1 MFVNSKLFVI
11 YLHIGAVKKKK
22 KKKKKKVFQIQT
34 VHQLGMGL
42 NDNTKLEPFQAIK
55 PTKTVESINS
65 PPFVLARLNSVPNL
79 E

>member
-11 YLHIGAVKKKK
+11 YLHIGAV

-55 PTKTVESINS
+55 PTKTVESINN